1 MQCGLADAHEE
12 EEEAQAHKVLT
23 EYELFGTDDEEGSG
37 DEAVE
42 ELESTLQPPKPG
54 GLKYALRGEK
64 VPELG
69 AWFYLGVRMD
79 QARAKP
85 AWRCPKGG
93 MLGPYGW
100 NRYAPFEFESLLARR
115 ARRLA
120 RARARARL
128 CVAYYPMVNCAAG
141 SCTYSCKKT

>member
-1 MQCGLADAHEE
+1 MRSSAAP
-12 EEEAQAHKVLT
+12 QAGRV
-23 EYELFGTDDEEGSG
+23 
-37 DEAVE
+37 
-42 ELESTLQPPKPG
+42 
-54 GLKYALRGEK
+54 ALRGEK

-120 RARARARL
+120 RGVWRARARAL
-128 CVAYYPMVNCAAG
+128 VCAWHIIPW
-141 SCTYSCKKT
+141 